1 LRKAH
6 AVVYGLRRV
15 VCELAATKA
24 LQYKAEANCV
34 SFDSSLWVIAPRL
47 DSELRRPMQIDDSA
61 PPRDL
66 MRQLVRLETTTT
78 RQNCGENP
86 R

>member
-1 LRKAH
+1 
-6 AVVYGLRRV
+6 
-15 VCELAATKA
+15 
-24 LQYKAEANCV
+24 
-34 SFDSSLWVIAPRL
+34 VIAPQF
-47 DSELRRPMQIDDSA
+47 DSELRRSVQIDDSA